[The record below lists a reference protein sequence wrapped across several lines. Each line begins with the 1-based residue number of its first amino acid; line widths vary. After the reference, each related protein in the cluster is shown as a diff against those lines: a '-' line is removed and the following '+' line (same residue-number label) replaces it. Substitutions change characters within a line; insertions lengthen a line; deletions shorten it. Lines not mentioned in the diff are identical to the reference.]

1 MICIQRDILVVKK
14 GERSKKI
21 DKIINLFG
29 QLQEAILALAILKNK
44 EKQQQQ
50 EQLHFVLYMD
60 SFKSYKITHNN
71 NLGNQIWSLSWA
83 QIHGNGVMFRKANCE
98 YKSVKK

>member
-29 QLQEAILALAILKNK
+29 QLQEAILA
-44 EKQQQQ
+44 
-50 EQLHFVLYMD
+50 
-60 SFKSYKITHNN
+60 
-71 NLGNQIWSLSWA
+71 
-83 QIHGNGVMFRKANCE
+83 
-98 YKSVKK
+98 